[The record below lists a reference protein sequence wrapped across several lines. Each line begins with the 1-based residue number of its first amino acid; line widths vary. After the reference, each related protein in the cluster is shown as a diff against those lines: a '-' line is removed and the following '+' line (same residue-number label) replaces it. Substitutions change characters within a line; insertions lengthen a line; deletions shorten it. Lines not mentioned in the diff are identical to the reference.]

1 MLDAVEDEL
10 EATLMGEEV
19 LDFEVASEM
28 LVEDVEEDCA
38 PDVDDSNAL
47 VGLVIVL
54 LVDGTSLVD
63 DDEAKVDELLRSPD
77 VDDAGVEL
85 EVSEELVAEVDMELL
100 VALERL
106 LLVEEDAAS
115 LEVTEADSEE
125 EELVTSFAPQMW
137 FSLIAGPTE
146 LLR

>member
-54 LVDGTSLVD
+54 LTS
-63 DDEAKVDELLRSPD
+63 
-77 VDDAGVEL
+77 G
-85 EVSEELVAEVDMELL
+85 
-100 VALERL
+100 
-106 LLVEEDAAS
+106 
-115 LEVTEADSEE
+115 
-125 EELVTSFAPQMW
+125 
-137 FSLIAGPTE
+137 
-146 LLR
+146 

>member
-1 MLDAVEDEL
+1 M
-10 EATLMGEEV
+10 
-19 LDFEVASEM
+19 
-28 LVEDVEEDCA
+28 
-38 PDVDDSNAL
+38 
-47 VGLVIVL
+47 
-54 LVDGTSLVD
+54 D